1 MRCTIAAALLLASI
15 GCGRGVSDPSVIGES
30 MPAPGVIRFTID
42 GVTKQLTASATTDSL
57 TNIVTIGGEDAQQTS
72 LIAMQ
77 TVAALG
83 THSLP
88 DTSVIAVYATGLN
101 YEDAGWAAYGANGTG
116 TITIK
121 SISSTSVTG
130 TFSFTLVPYGTASG
144 SKVVGEGAF
153 NSPLFSN

>member
-1 MRCTIAAALLLASI
+1 MSIA
-15 GCGRGVSDPSVIGES
+15 CGRGGTDPSSLIGES
-30 MPAPGVIRFTID
+30 MPDLGVIRFTVD
-42 GVTKQLTASATTDSL
+42 GVSKQLAASATTDSQ
-57 TNIVTIGGEDAQQTS
+57 TNLVTVGGEDTQLTS
-72 LIAMQ
+72 LIGMQ

-88 DTSVIAVYATGLN
+88 DTSVIGVYANGLN

-130 TFSFTLVPYGTASG
+130 TFSFTLVPYGAASG
-144 SKVVGEGAF
+144 SKVIGEGAF
-153 NSPLFSN
+153 NAPLFSN